1 MLVRGLIFQYTQK
14 CYGEKILNLT
24 SIIEDRRQMQRDL
37 QIFIEEMQRD
47 IKILMDMGRKKD
59 NEFWLYYPVDERED
73 FEFN

>member
-1 MLVRGLIFQYTQK
+1 ME
-14 CYGEKILNLT
+14 C
-24 SIIEDRRQMQRDL
+24 DL
-37 QIFIEEMQRD
+37 QIFIKERKKMQRD

>member
-1 MLVRGLIFQYTQK
+1 
-14 CYGEKILNLT
+14 
-24 SIIEDRRQMQRDL
+24 MQRDL